1 MVSVFSQGRDR
12 EHRSCATVPS
22 AFPSCGLDGG
32 LHSVSAELNGQV
44 KLGFYKVIYG
54 SIFPRATLFQGM
66 CSESLLVRLDCYQS
80 CVVCFRVS
88 SPLFRDAHADCRTL
102 CL

>member
-12 EHRSCATVPS
+12 AHRNCATVPS
-22 AFPSCGLDGG
+22 AFPTCGLDGG

-66 CSESLLVRLDCYQS
+66 CSESLLAQLLPKLRCVLPGFFSSFRRCS
-80 CVVCFRVS
+80 C
-88 SPLFRDAHADCRTL
+88 
-102 CL
+102 